1 MYEKKREKHHKC
13 PLEYSF
19 AIFDGKWNLQVFCT
33 LVSHGSLR
41 YSEFREKIEGLSDPA
56 LAATLKFLGKN
67 GIVRRT
73 AYNEMPMR
81 VEYSLTDK
89 GKSAI
94 PFLQGLCVWARKYTG
109 VDEESLMEQCQSCG
123 CMQAQTESNN

>member
-1 MYEKKREKHHKC
+1 MYEKKRENHHKC

-19 AIFDGKWNLQVFCT
+19 AVFGGKWNLQVFCT
-33 LVSHGSLR
+33 LVSYGSLR

-67 GIVRRT
+67 GIVQRT

-94 PFLQGLCVWARKYTG
+94 PFLQGLCIWARKCTG
-109 VDEESLMEQCQSCG
+109 VDKESLMEPCRSCACLETTAG
-123 CMQAQTESNN
+123 QNN